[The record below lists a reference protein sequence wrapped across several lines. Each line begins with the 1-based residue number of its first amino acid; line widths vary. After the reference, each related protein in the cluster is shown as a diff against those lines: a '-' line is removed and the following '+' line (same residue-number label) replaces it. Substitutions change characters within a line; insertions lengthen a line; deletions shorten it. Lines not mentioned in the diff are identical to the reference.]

1 MIPETTYESSDVRC
15 PYCLELQSDSW
26 ELGDGGEGCDTIE
39 CGHCE
44 KEFTWERSVSVTYKG
59 IPLAN
64 APSEA
69 QPGKGDSHA
78 N

>member
-26 ELGDGGEGCDTIE
+26 ELGDGGEGCDTME

-44 KEFTWERSVSVTYKG
+44 KEFTWARSFIVTYEG

-64 APSEA
+64 AEPIHG
-69 QPGKGDSHA
+69 GKDA
-78 N
+78 